1 MIKTNQ
7 DGFYTAY
14 VEIFKTGLA
23 ETQVFVE
30 FPKPWILDTSVK
42 GKENFQKAKEQLSV
56 KAFLI

>member
-23 ETQVFVE
+23 VTQVFVE

-42 GKENFQKAKEQLSV
+42 GKENF
-56 KAFLI
+56 